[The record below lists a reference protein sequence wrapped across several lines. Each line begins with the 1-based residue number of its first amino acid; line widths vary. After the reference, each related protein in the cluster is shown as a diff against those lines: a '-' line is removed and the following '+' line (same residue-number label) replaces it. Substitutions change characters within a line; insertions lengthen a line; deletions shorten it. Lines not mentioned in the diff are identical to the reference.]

1 MVGVPEREEGEK
13 GPEKILKVIIA
24 ETCLIWERKLSS
36 KSKKQIT
43 CKGISFRVS
52 AGFSADS
59 LQIRRERL
67 DIFKLMKRKN
77 P

>member
-1 MVGVPEREEGEK
+1 MGVPEKEEGGK

-24 ETCLIWERKLSS
+24 ENLSNMEKETVI

-43 CKGISFRVS
+43 CKGISFRLS
-52 AGFSADS
+52 ADFSADN

-67 DIFKLMKRKN
+67 DKLMKRKN